1 MLPKNQNTPNLKT
14 VAERVGLAPC
24 SVSSVLNNA
33 PAARAIP
40 QATKDRIFR
49 AAAELNYRPNFWAR
63 SLRTKRTRMVAVV
76 APDIGLPATARVIAA
91 AQERLHRKGYLLV
104 LARLDSS
111 DSTQPCTHF
120 QQTGIEGVIAIDAT
134 LSQAPDC
141 PVAAVD
147 LTGLA
152 FSDSSE
158 SSVQAWLCELGK
170 SAAESIT
177 QQIES
182 KSTPQHRKVEPKMP
196 LAYFDRTSAV
206 REALPAN
213 AAARNDLATW

>member
-1 MLPKNQNTPNLKT
+1 MSQKNQNTPSLKT

-40 QATKDRIFR
+40 QATKDRVFR
-49 AAAELNYRPNFWAR
+49 AAAELNYRPNLWAR

-76 APDIGLPATARVIAA
+76 APDIGLPAAARVIAA

-111 DSTQPCTHF
+111 DATQPYAQF

-134 LSQAPDC
+134 LSPTPGF
-141 PVAAVD
+141 PVVAVD
-147 LTGLA
+147 LTCVA

-158 SSVQAWLCELGK
+158 SSVQAWLCELGR

-177 QQIES
+177 QQIEN
-182 KSTPQHRKVEPKMP
+182 KSAPQHIKVEPKMP
-196 LAYFDRTSAV
+196 SAYFARTSAV

-213 AAARNDLATW
+213 AAARDDLATW